1 MAWNDPN
8 WGKKGNNNSGPPD
21 LDELWQ
27 RLKEKLSGMF
37 GGKGRGPLTP
47 VGPSGPGGGK
57 TGNPLTATLVLLAVI
72 AVIWIGSGFYIVNE
86 GKRGM
91 VLRFGKLVEI
101 ITQPGPHWHLPYPI
115 EAVEIVD
122 TAQNR
127 LTEIGFRQNER
138 SKQASEA
145 AMLTSD
151 KNIINVLFAVQY
163 TITDPKAFLFNNNVG
178 EDQVFVRQVAE
189 SAMREV
195 VGKTKV
201 DSVLSEST
209 LVANKA
215 GILMQGMLERYQVGI
230 TVANVTIRQVQPP
243 EQVQAA
249 FNDAI
254 KADQDRER
262 QKNEGEAY
270 FNDIVPRAKG
280 GAARLLQEAEG
291 YKQSVSARAEG
302 DASRFKQ
309 LVAEYSKAPG
319 VTRDRLYIDAMQ
331 QIFSNTTK
339 IMVDQKSGG
348 NLLYL
353 PLDKLMQ
360 KMTDGHVATPAKP
373 TTGETPRASEFEQGR
388 DALRN
393 REGRP

>member
-8 WGKKGNNNSGPPD
+8 WGKKGNNSGPPD
-21 LDELWQ
+21 LDELW
-27 RLKEKLSGMF
+27 RRFNEKLSGLF
-37 GGKGRGPLTP
+37 SGKGRGTGAPT
-47 VGPSGPGGGK
+47 GPTGGK
-57 TGNPLTATLVLLAVI
+57 NTNPASGAILLLAI
-72 AVIWIGSGFYIVNE
+72 IGVIWIGSGFYIVNARE
-86 GKRGM
+86 RGV
-91 VLRFGKLVEI
+91 VLRFGKLAEI
-101 ITQPGPHWHLPYPI
+101 TMPGPRWHMPYPI

-127 LTEIGFRQNER
+127 LTEVGFRQNEK
-138 SKQASEA
+138 SKQANEA

-163 TITDPKAFLFNNNVG
+163 TITDPQAFLFNNNVG
-178 EDQVFVRQVAE
+178 EDQVFVRQLAE

-195 VGKTKV
+195 VGKTQV

-215 GILMQGMLERYQVGI
+215 GVLMQGMLDRYKVGI

-270 FNDIVPRAKG
+270 FNDIVPKAKG

-291 YKQSVSARAEG
+291 YKQSIIARAEG

-309 LVAEYSKAPG
+309 LVVEYNKAPG
-319 VTRDRLYIDAMQ
+319 VTRDRMYIDAMQ

-348 NLLYL
+348 NMLYL

-360 KMTDGHVATPAKP
+360 KMTEGHVAAPVKP
-373 TTGETPRASEFEQGR
+373 TTGDTPRASEYEQGR
-388 DALRN
+388 DVLRN

>member
-8 WGKKGNNNSGPPD
+8 WGKKGNNSGPPD
-21 LDELWQ
+21 LDELW
-27 RLKEKLSGMF
+27 RRFNEKLSGLLS
-37 GGKGRGPLTP
+37 GKGRGTGAPT
-47 VGPSGPGGGK
+47 GPTGGK
-57 TGNPLTATLVLLAVI
+57 NTNPASGAVLLLAI
-72 AVIWIGSGFYIVNE
+72 IGVIWIGSGFYIVNARE
-86 GKRGM
+86 RGV
-91 VLRFGKLVEI
+91 VLRFGKLAEI
-101 ITQPGPHWHLPYPI
+101 TMPGPRWHMPYPI

-127 LTEIGFRQNER
+127 LTEVGFRQNEK

-163 TITDPKAFLFNNNVG
+163 TITDPQAFLFNNNVG
-178 EDQVFVRQVAE
+178 EDQVFVRQLAE

-215 GILMQGMLERYQVGI
+215 GVLMQGMLDRYKVGI

-270 FNDIVPRAKG
+270 FNDIVPKAKG

-291 YKQSVSARAEG
+291 YKQSIIARAEG

-309 LVAEYSKAPG
+309 LVVEYNKAPG
-319 VTRDRLYIDAMQ
+319 VTRDRMYIDAMQ

-348 NLLYL
+348 NMLYL

-360 KMTDGHVATPAKP
+360 KMTEGHVAAPVKP
-373 TTGETPRASEFEQGR
+373 TTGDTPRASEYEQGR
-388 DALRN
+388 DVLRN

>member
-8 WGKKGNNNSGPPD
+8 WGKKGNNSGPPD
-21 LDELWQ
+21 LDELW
-27 RLKEKLSGMF
+27 RRFNEKLSGLF
-37 GGKGRGPLTP
+37 GGKGRGGPTP
-47 VGPSGPGGGK
+47 VGPSGGK
-57 TGNPLTATLVLLAVI
+57 GGNPASGAILLAVI
-72 AVIWIGSGFYIVNE
+72 VGIIWIGSGFYIVDARE
-86 GKRGM
+86 RGV

-101 ITQPGPHWHLPYPI
+101 TMPGPRWHLPYPI

-127 LTEIGFRQNER
+127 LTEVGFRQNER
-138 SKQASEA
+138 SKQANEA

-163 TITDPKAFLFNNNVG
+163 TITDPQAFLFNNNVG
-178 EDQVFVRQVAE
+178 DDQVFVRQVAE

-201 DSVLSEST
+201 DEVLSEST

-215 GILMQGMLERYQVGI
+215 GVLIQGMLERYKVGI

-270 FNDIVPRAKG
+270 FNDIVPKAKG

-291 YKQSVSARAEG
+291 YKQSIIARAEG

-309 LVAEYSKAPG
+309 LVTEYNKAPG
-319 VTRDRLYIDAMQ
+319 VTRDRLYLDAMQ

-360 KMTDGHVATPAKP
+360 KMNEGQLATPATP
-373 TTGETPRASEFEQGR
+373 TAGDAPRASEYEQGR
-388 DALRN
+388 DLLRN
-393 REGRP
+393 REARP